1 MLCHFLSGLALSV
14 TFGDTSPKGRGIR
27 STESK
32 SIRSTLAGCLPM
44 LSFYN
49 SYYFTASGD
58 GLILTSPWQSAS
70 VRPPSRATM
79 SLPASSMDTAF
90 AA

>member
-27 STESK
+27 K

-44 LSFYN
+44 LSFYIILIILPPAA
-49 SYYFTASGD
+49 TA
-58 GLILTSPWQSAS
+58 
-70 VRPPSRATM
+70 
-79 SLPASSMDTAF
+79 
-90 AA
+90 